1 MMNQTH
7 HQQSEMYY
15 PQYPTQQYNPYPYPT
30 NGAHTPAVS
39 TPMPGPQNV
48 LPVPSALSNQGAM
61 PQAAYSNN
69 APAGNF
75 DTTGQH
81 NPPGMKPRVTATL
94 WEDEGSL
101 CFQVE
106 ARGICVARREDNH
119 MINGTKLL
127 NVAGMTRGRR
137 DGILKSE
144 KVRHVVKIGPMH
156 LKGVW
161 IPYDRALDFANKEK
175 ITELLYPLFVHNIGA
190 LLYHPS
196 NSNRTSQVM
205 AAAER
210 KKNEAIVGNR
220 SLPSLVQSHH
230 QMMPAMPTGYTSQQ
244 PLTNGHQSMA
254 NTPQPLTNGSQPPMN
269 GSQTPMNG
277 SQPPMQNGGGML
289 KRVRE
294 EDDDLHRSG
303 PNGHDPMN
311 NMHGM
316 PNGYPHQSPLGSVHQ
331 PPMQNGN
338 DGGLKRGRDEHDDM
352 HRAGPNGHDPMNNMP
367 GGMPSLPTYAPPPL
381 QNLHQPLS
389 NGDSGMLKR
398 SRDDDDD
405 VHLSSP
411 NGHDANGNF
420 ELKRRKTE
428 TSTSNDMLPQSPYYT
443 LSNGAYQGPMM
454 NGMNP
459 YKRRDD
465 EAETPRPGPNM
476 NDLNNFDMKQRHKTM
491 ESSVP
496 APQYDAMNRPHS
508 SIGNSP
514 AYASAPTGYD
524 HLTRPAST
532 VAVSPSYPAAPGY
545 ELARPGTN
553 VPRRQQSF
561 G

>member
-1 MMNQTH
+1 MNQGH
-7 HQQSEMYY
+7 PQPDMYY
-15 PQYPTQQYNPYPYPT
+15 SPHYSTPQYGYGYST
-30 NGAHTPAVS
+30 NGAPTTAVS
-39 TPMPGPQNV
+39 TPMPAPQNV

-61 PQAAYSNN
+61 QQPSYSNSSN
-69 APAGNF
+69 NGAF

-175 ITELLYPLFVHNIGA
+175 ITELLFPLFVHNIGA

-210 KKNEAIVGNR
+210 RKHEGLGGQRPAAPNA
-220 SLPSLVQSHH
+220 LPSIGQHH
-230 QMMPAMPTGYTSQQ
+230 PMMPGLPTGGYVPQS
-244 PLTNGHQSMA
+244 LANGPQSLA
-254 NTPQPLTNGSQPPMN
+254 STPQPLTNGSQPPM
-269 GSQTPMNG
+269 P
-277 SQPPMQNGGGML
+277 NGGGML
-289 KRVRE
+289 KRGRE
-294 EDDDLHRSG
+294 EEEDLHRPVS
-303 PNGHDPMN
+303 NGHDPMS
-311 NMHGM
+311 NMHAM
-316 PNGYPHQSPLGSVHQ
+316 SNGYPQQPPLANVHQ
-331 PPMQNGN
+331 PPMQNGG
-338 DGGLKRGRDEHDDM
+338 DMLKRGRDEDDEVHRSAHTAHDT
-352 HRAGPNGHDPMNNMP
+352 MNNMP
-367 GGMPSLPTYAPPPL
+367 GSMPGLSNAYAQPLP
-381 QNLHQPLS
+381 NVHHQPLA
-389 NGDSGMLKR
+389 NGDGGMLKR
-398 SRDDDDD
+398 GRDEDDD
-405 VHLSSP
+405 VHRSSP
-411 NGHDANGNF
+411 NGHDSAGNF
-420 ELKRRKTE
+420 EVKRRKTI
-428 TSTSNDMLPQSPYYT
+428 TSNDSMVSPGGFYT
-443 LSNGAYQGPMM
+443 LHNGYGQPGVM
-454 NGMNP
+454 NGMSP

-465 EAETPRPGPNM
+465 EAETPRPGPNVH
-476 NDLNNFDMKQRHKTM
+476 DHLNNFDLKRHKTM
-491 ESSVP
+491 ETSVP

-508 SIGNSP
+508 SIGTSP
-514 AYASAPTGYD
+514 TYAPAPVYD
-524 HLTRPAST
+524 NLARPAST
-532 VAVSPSYPAAPGY
+532 VAASPSYPSAPVYDTG
-545 ELARPGTN
+545 ARPPSAISA
-553 VPRRQQSF
+553 PRRQQSF